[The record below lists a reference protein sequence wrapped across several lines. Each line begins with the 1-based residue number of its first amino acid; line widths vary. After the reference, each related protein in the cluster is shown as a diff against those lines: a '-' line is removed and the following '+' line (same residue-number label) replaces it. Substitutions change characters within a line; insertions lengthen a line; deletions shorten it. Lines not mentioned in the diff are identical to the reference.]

1 MLCIGHGRCLM
12 TRMFYSPRYGDVEE
26 QHHLLLL
33 RCPSQ
38 SRFYTSMVA
47 SSRDMNQVVENIRFV
62 IVVRRHQGTWK
73 LSQGI
78 PLIILATI
86 RLRSHSLSIFFLRHS
101 RFLKAMRIGIKEQ
114 SQQKK
119 SSHAAFV
126 RSFTSS
132 PVQLT
137 FPHRQAHTH
146 T

>member
-1 MLCIGHGRCLM
+1 M
-12 TRMFYSPRYGDVEE
+12 TRSFASPKYGDVEE

-33 RCPSQ
+33 RRTSQ
-38 SRFYTSMVA
+38 SLFYTCFDGSV
-47 SSRDMNQVVENIRFV
+47 SHDMNQVVSNIRFV
-62 IVVRRHQGTWK
+62 IVLRRHQGTWK
-73 LSQGI
+73 LAQGI
-78 PLIILATI
+78 PLMLATI